1 MSATPTPEA
10 ATAGSRFPPTRA
22 NREPSGS
29 GAGTRGEGP
38 LEEFEYPSPLAV
50 LIGGG
55 AAAALVVS
63 WGSLVRARYRPSIA
77 AKEPCKCSDCC
88 FPRRR
93 ILGLVLL
100 PTRTLLVC

>member
-55 AAAALVVS
+55 AAAALVSEAGGPSDVVRS
-63 WGSLVRARYRPSIA
+63 SVRLRAPRQSARARGGVKRWLQ
-77 AKEPCKCSDCC
+77 EP
-88 FPRRR
+88 FQGR
-93 ILGLVLL
+93 
-100 PTRTLLVC
+100 